1 MKKHVLIA
9 LMLSL
14 SLSAQA
20 DNNGL
25 CDKIS
30 AVKKNSLQ
38 ALERYSFTQFGF
50 DDAGV
55 TARDLAMPD
64 LAIIVHNVNLPAQI
78 KRVTFGRGLTQ
89 PACYFKPL
97 AFVQGGEAEKFWG
110 WHLLWAESPILQAGG
125 LFYARMDGEAWVS
138 SNPKRFTKL
147 APINPQFKLEK
158 DAVTVTWQQ
167 VENGVTAN
175 MQAISSDEG
184 RSWDIKPSK

>member
-1 MKKHVLIA
+1 MKIHIFIA
-9 LMLSL
+9 LILSL
-14 SLSAQA
+14 SLSARA
-20 DNNGL
+20 DENGL

-30 AVKKNSLQ
+30 AIKKNSQQ

-50 DDAGV
+50 DDVGV

-64 LAIIVHNVNLPAQI
+64 LAIIAHNVNLPAQI
-78 KRVTFGRGLTQ
+78 KRVTFGRGQTK

-110 WHLLWAESPILQAGG
+110 WHLLWAESSSG
-125 LFYARMDGEAWVS
+125 LYYARMDGEAWVS

-147 APINPQFKLEK
+147 APINPKFKLEK
-158 DAVTVTWQQ
+158 DIVTITWQQ
-167 VENGVTAN
+167 VENGLTVS

-184 RSWDIKPSK
+184 RSWDIKPSKQVL

>member
-1 MKKHVLIA
+1 MKKHILIA

-20 DNNGL
+20 NNNGL

-30 AVKKNSLQ
+30 TVKKNSLQ

-50 DDAGV
+50 DDVGV
-55 TARDLAMPD
+55 TARD

-78 KRVTFGRGLTQ
+78 KRVTFGRGQAQ

-97 AFVQGGEAEKFWG
+97 AFAQGGAAEKFWG
-110 WHLLWAESPILQAGG
+110 WHLLWSEPPILQAGG

-147 APINPQFKLEK
+147 APINPQFKLEQ
-158 DAVTVTWQQ
+158 DTVAVTWQQ
-167 VENGVTAN
+167 VENGLAVS